1 MLYSQ
6 ILQPSKNCLYL
17 SPRQLRKT
25 SDSEK
30 SYYALTRKYVKKA
43 HTFCPHNN

>member
-1 MLYSQ
+1 MLQ
-6 ILQPSKNCLYL
+6 L
-17 SPRQLRKT
+17 SEKMLIFVSRLLRKT
-25 SDSEK
+25 GDIEK